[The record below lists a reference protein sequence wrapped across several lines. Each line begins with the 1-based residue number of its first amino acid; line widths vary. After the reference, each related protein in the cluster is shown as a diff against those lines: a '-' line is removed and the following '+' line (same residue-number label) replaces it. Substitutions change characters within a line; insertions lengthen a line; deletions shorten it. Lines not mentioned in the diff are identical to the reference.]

1 MNKVTPMRRPK
12 SSPLKYESNAG
23 FIREFEFPIGVTL
36 SVLSWMVLAVY
47 FGAIVLAVFA
57 VVSITGIG
65 IGSFKH
71 SRPESLVL
79 SCVSTNELPLVEEQD
94 QFRKAA

>member
-12 SSPLKYESNAG
+12 SLPLKYESNTG
-23 FIREFEFPIGVTL
+23 FIREFEFPIGVTV

-47 FGAIVLAVFA
+47 FGVIVLAVFA
-57 VVSITGIG
+57 AVSITGISV
-65 IGSFKH
+65 GSFKH
-71 SRPESLVL
+71 SRQESLVQ
-79 SCVSTNELPLVEEQD
+79 SCVPKSESPVAENQD